1 MARVRGF
8 GLADMKINQND
19 MRRLNQKL
27 KQLNKY
33 SQTGVDE
40 AIRGTAAKSAEI
52 AASTVVVDMG
62 ALKQSIS
69 YSQRGKAEY
78 DVFASAKYAPYVEFG
93 TGELVDVSDATALG
107 IPAAAIRS
115 EFQGRGFTGQKPVF
129 LKKRGSSAGEWRMI
143 QFPISLP
150 PRPFFFSS
158 VRIAYK
164 MLLQKLERDLKK
176 LT

>member
-1 MARVRGF
+1 MARVQGF
-8 GLADMKINQND
+8 TLVDMKINQSD
-19 MRRLNQKL
+19 FKRLQNKL
-27 KQLNKY
+27 KQLDKY
-33 SQTGVDE
+33 SQQGVDN
-40 AIRGTAAKSAEI
+40 AIKGTAAKSAEI

-69 YSQRGKAEY
+69 YSMIGKGVY
-78 DVFASAKYAPYVEFG
+78 DVYASAKYAPYVEFG

-107 IPAAAIRS
+107 IPASAVRS
-115 EFQGRGFTGQKPVF
+115 QFQGDGFTGQKPVWI
-129 LKKRGSSAGEWRMI
+129 KKRGGTTGEWRMV

-164 MLLQKLERDLKK
+164 MLLDKLERDIKK
-176 LT
+176 II